1 MRYQELYEEMT
12 GGRGGEALRGWAGRV
27 LRDIASGASPVAGV
41 RHPLG
46 FLCLPL
52 ERTGEYGVCLHIWSG
67 ALPRAASTTSQIH
80 CHSWD
85 LVSHVLYGRVEN
97 VRADVGDAGGGAGD
111 DAGDGAAGATGGIP
125 GHAGEATGGN
135 GGTPGHAGEATGGGG
150 GTTVPPGATH
160 RVFEVV
166 SDAGGD
172 RVLPTPRTVRCAP
185 GVSEVYGPGET
196 YTLPAGVFHSSVVP
210 GGETATIALG
220 HGRPGRSDL
229 SLGPLGLG
237 AHLVPR
243 HRCDARETARAA
255 LHAAGRL
262 S

>member
-12 GGRGGEALRGWAGRV
+12 GGRGGEVLRGWAGRV
-27 LRDIASGASPVAGV
+27 LRDIASGVSPVAGV

-97 VRADVGDAGGGAGD
+97 VRADVDDAGGGAGD
-111 DAGDGAAGATGGIP
+111 GAAGAAGGIL
-125 GHAGEATGGN
+125 GHAGEA
-135 GGTPGHAGEATGGGG
+135 AGGGG

-166 SDAGGD
+166 SGAGGD
-172 RVLPTPRTVRCAP
+172 RILPTPRTVRCAP

-255 LHAAGRL
+255 LHAAERL

>member
-111 DAGDGAAGATGGIP
+111 GAAGA
-125 GHAGEATGGN
+125 A
-135 GGTPGHAGEATGGGG
+135 GGTPGHAGEAAAGDG

-172 RVLPTPRTVRCAP
+172 RILPTPRTVRCAP

>member
-1 MRYQELYEEMT
+1 MRYQDLYDEMT
-12 GGRGGEALRGWAGRV
+12 GGTARGSLPRWAGEV
-27 LRDIASGASPVAGV
+27 LAAIGSGDSPVVGV

-52 ERTGEYGVCLHIWSG
+52 ERTEEHGVCVHIWSST
-67 ALPRAASTTSQIH
+67 LPRAASTTSQIH

-97 VRADVGDAGGGAGD
+97 VRADVGDATA
-111 DAGDGAAGATGGIP
+111 
-125 GHAGEATGGN
+125 
-135 GGTPGHAGEATGGGG
+135 
-150 GTTVPPGATH
+150 GATH
-160 RVFEVV
+160 RVFEVL
-166 SDAGGD
+166 SDAEGD
-172 RVLPTPRTVRCAP
+172 RIRPTPRTVRCLP
-185 GVSEVYGPGET
+185 GVSEVYGPGQT
-196 YTLPAGVFHSSVVP
+196 YTLPAGVFHASVIP

-220 HGRPGRSDL
+220 RGRPGRSDL
-229 SLGPLGLG
+229 SLGPPGLG

-262 S
+262 AERLP

>member
-1 MRYQELYEEMT
+1 MRYQDLYDEMT
-12 GGRGGEALRGWAGRV
+12 GGTARDSLPRWAGRV
-27 LRDIASGASPVAGV
+27 LTAIASGSRPITAV

-52 ERTGEYGVCLHIWSG
+52 ERTEEYGVCVHIWSG

-97 VRADVGDAGGGAGD
+97 VRADVSDATSAL
-111 DAGDGAAGATGGIP
+111 
-125 GHAGEATGGN
+125 
-135 GGTPGHAGEATGGGG
+135 
-150 GTTVPPGATH
+150 TH

-166 SDAGGD
+166 SGADGD
-172 RVLPTPRTVRCAP
+172 RIRPTPRTVRCAP
-185 GVSEVYGPGET
+185 GVSEVYGPGQT
-196 YTLPAGVFHSSVVP
+196 YTLPAGVFHASVIP

-220 HGRPGRSDL
+220 RGRPGGSDL
-229 SLGPLGLG
+229 SLGPPDLGT
-237 AHLVPR
+237 HLVPR
-243 HRCDARETARAA
+243 YRCDARETARAA